1 MGSKYSLKLLFI
13 YLSTAKN
20 VLTTKERKCLNTMND
35 MTVERNNLVPRVSD
49 ERPWERGW
57 ERKTCNWLKKKR
69 IFDWHYPQEAHG
81 RILW

>member
-20 VLTTKERKCLNTMND
+20 VLTTKERKCSNTMND
-35 MTVERNNLVPRVSD
+35 MTTGRKKDLQLVE
-49 ERPWERGW
+49 
-57 ERKTCNWLKKKR
+57 KK
-69 IFDWHYPQEAHG
+69 IFDWHYPQEAHV

>member
-20 VLTTKERKCLNTMND
+20 VLTTKESKCLNTMND
-35 MTVERNNLVPRVSD
+35 MTVER
-49 ERPWERGW
+49 
-57 ERKTCNWLKKKR
+57 KTCNWLKKKK

>member
-35 MTVERNNLVPRVSD
+35 MTVER
-49 ERPWERGW
+49 
-57 ERKTCNWLKKKR
+57 KTCNWLKKKK
-69 IFDWHYPQEAHG
+69 FDWHYPQEAHV

>member
-35 MTVERNNLVPRVSD
+35 MTVER
-49 ERPWERGW
+49 
-57 ERKTCNWLKKKR
+57 KTCNWLKKKKYLIDTTPR
-69 IFDWHYPQEAHG
+69 KHMVEFCG
-81 RILW
+81 RQWQ

>member
-35 MTVERNNLVPRVSD
+35 MTVER
-49 ERPWERGW
+49 
-57 ERKTCNWLKKKR
+57 KTCNWLKKN
-69 IFDWHYPQEAHG
+69 IFDWHYPQEAHV